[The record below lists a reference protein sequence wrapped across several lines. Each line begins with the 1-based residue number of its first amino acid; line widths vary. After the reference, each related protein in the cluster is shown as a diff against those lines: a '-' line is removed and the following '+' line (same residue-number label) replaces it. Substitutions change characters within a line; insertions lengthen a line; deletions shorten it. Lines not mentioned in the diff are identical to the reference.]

1 MAITDAA
8 EYLSAQDIA
17 TITGV
22 HVATVWEWARQPG
35 FPTAFRISA
44 KATRWRRS
52 EFDAW
57 IETKRATG

>member
-22 HVATVWEWARQPG
+22 HVATVWEWAKQPG
-35 FPTAFRISA
+35 FPVSFRLSA
-44 KATRWRRS
+44 KATRWRRA
-52 EFDAW
+52 EFDKW
-57 IETKRATG
+57 MEMKRAR